1 MKKLL
6 MTLLLTFCIGCT
18 YTLLNEKDTMVSA
31 KSTKETIMI
40 DAGHGGYDV
49 GAVSNY
55 GDYEKDINL
64 DIALLI
70 GKQLKSYGYK
80 VVYTRT
86 SDSVSW
92 SNDNKENLQ
101 TRCDLAKKR
110 NADLFVSIHLNSSEY
125 EADGYEIYSD
135 FNNKN
140 TVKLSN
146 LILKQLDKLDY
157 STNRGLLDT
166 NETPLY
172 VIANN
177 KVDAILIEAG
187 FISDDSDL
195 YYLKNYTNNV
205 ATAIAKGKK
214 KSELNQTFT
223 LRIEHYTIL
232 RILHSYST
240 ILHAYL
246 VQQYLHVQALISCL
260 H

>member
-1 MKKLL
+1 MYSFNLISRDCLFKNYLRNLCFNKSMKKLL

-18 YTLLNEKDTMVSA
+18 YTLLNEKDTTVSA

-49 GAVSNY
+49 GSISNY
-55 GDYEKDINL
+55 NDYEKDINL
-64 DIALLI
+64 QIALLV

-92 SNDNKENLQ
+92 SDDNVEDLQ
-101 TRCDLAKKR
+101 TRCDLAKKK
-110 NADLFVSIHLNSSEY
+110 NADLFISIHLNSSEY
-125 EADGYEIYSD
+125 DASGYEIYCD
-135 FNNKN
+135 FTNKT

-146 LILKQLDKLDY
+146 SILTQLDQLDY

-172 VIANN
+172 VVTNN

-195 YYLKNYTNNV
+195 YYLKNYTNNI
-205 ATAIAKGKK
+205 ATAIAKGIK
-214 KSELNQTFT
+214 KSLN
-223 LRIEHYTIL
+223 
-232 RILHSYST
+232 
-240 ILHAYL
+240 
-246 VQQYLHVQALISCL
+246 
-260 H
+260 

>member
-6 MTLLLTFCIGCT
+6 ISLLLIFCIGCT
-18 YTLLNEKDTMVSA
+18 FTFLNETNINISA

-49 GAVSNY
+49 GAESSY

-64 DIALLI
+64 DIALLV
-70 GKQLKSYGYK
+70 GKQLKSYGYN

-92 SNDNKENLQ
+92 PSNNKKDLQ
-101 TRCDLAKKR
+101 ARCDLAKKK
-110 NADLFVSIHLNSSEY
+110 NADFFVSIHLNSSEY
-125 EADGYEIYSD
+125 EANGYEIYCD

-140 TVKLSN
+140 TLKVSN
-146 LILKQLDKLDY
+146 SILKQLDQFDY

-172 VIANN
+172 VVKNN

-195 YYLKNYTNNV
+195 YYLKNYTKNI
-205 ATAIAKGKK
+205 ATAIAAGIK
-214 KSELNQTFT
+214 KSLN
-223 LRIEHYTIL
+223 
-232 RILHSYST
+232 
-240 ILHAYL
+240 
-246 VQQYLHVQALISCL
+246 
-260 H
+260 

>member
-18 YTLLNEKDTMVSA
+18 YTLLNETNMNVSA

-49 GAVSNY
+49 GSISNFD
-55 GDYEKDINL
+55 DYEKDINL
-64 DIALLI
+64 DIALLV
-70 GKQLKSYGYK
+70 GKQLKSYGYN

-92 SNDNKENLQ
+92 PSDNKKDLQARCNLAQ
-101 TRCDLAKKR
+101 KK
-110 NADLFVSIHLNSSEY
+110 NADLFISIHLNSSEY
-125 EADGYEIYSD
+125 DASGYEIYCD
-135 FNNKN
+135 FTNKT

-146 LILKQLDKLDY
+146 SILKQLDQLDY
-157 STNRGLLDT
+157 SYNRGLLDT

-172 VIANN
+172 VVANN

-195 YYLKNYTNNV
+195 YYLKNYTNNI
-205 ATAIAKGKK
+205 AKAIAAGIK
-214 KSELNQTFT
+214 KSLN
-223 LRIEHYTIL
+223 
-232 RILHSYST
+232 
-240 ILHAYL
+240 
-246 VQQYLHVQALISCL
+246 
-260 H
+260 

>member
-1 MKKLL
+1 

-18 YTLLNEKDTMVSA
+18 YTLLNEKDTTVSA
-31 KSTKETIMI
+31 KSTKKTIMI

-64 DIALLI
+64 DIALLV
-70 GKQLKSYGYK
+70 GKQLKSYSYN

-86 SDSVSW
+86 NDSVSW
-92 SNDNKENLQ
+92 SENNVEDLQ

-110 NADLFVSIHLNSSEY
+110 NADFFVSIHLNSSEY
-125 EADGYEIYSD
+125 EANGYEIYCD

-146 LILKQLDKLDY
+146 SILKQLDQFDY

-172 VIANN
+172 VVANN
-177 KVDAILIEAG
+177 EVDAILIEAG

-195 YYLKNYTNNV
+195 YYLKNHTKNI
-205 ATAIAKGKK
+205 ATAIAKGIK
-214 KSELNQTFT
+214 KSLND
-223 LRIEHYTIL
+223 
-232 RILHSYST
+232 
-240 ILHAYL
+240 
-246 VQQYLHVQALISCL
+246 
-260 H
+260 

>member
-18 YTLLNEKDTMVSA
+18 YTLLNKKDTTVSA

-49 GAVSNY
+49 GSISNFD
-55 GDYEKDINL
+55 DYEKDINL
-64 DIALLI
+64 DIALLV

-92 SNDNKENLQ
+92 SDDNVEDLQ
-101 TRCDLAKKR
+101 TRCDLAKKK

-125 EADGYEIYSD
+125 EANGYEIYCD
-135 FNNKN
+135 FNNKS

-146 LILKQLDKLDY
+146 SILDQLDKLDY
-157 STNRGLLDT
+157 SSNRGLLDT

-172 VIANN
+172 VVANN
-177 KVDAILIEAG
+177 EVDAILIEAG

-195 YYLKNYTNNV
+195 YSLKNYTNNI
-205 ATAIAKGKK
+205 ATAIAKGIK
-214 KSELNQTFT
+214 KSL
-223 LRIEHYTIL
+223 
-232 RILHSYST
+232 S
-240 ILHAYL
+240 
-246 VQQYLHVQALISCL
+246 
-260 H
+260 

>member
-1 MKKLL
+1 MYSFNLISRDSLFKNYLRNLCFNKSMKKLL

-18 YTLLNEKDTMVSA
+18 YTLLNETNMNVSA

-49 GAVSNY
+49 GSISNFD
-55 GDYEKDINL
+55 DYEKDINL
-64 DIALLI
+64 DIALLV
-70 GKQLKSYGYK
+70 GKQLKSYGYN

-92 SNDNKENLQ
+92 PSDNKKDLQARCNLAQ
-101 TRCDLAKKR
+101 KK
-110 NADLFVSIHLNSSEY
+110 NADLFISIHLNSSEY
-125 EADGYEIYSD
+125 DASGYEIYCD
-135 FNNKN
+135 FTNKT

-146 LILKQLDKLDY
+146 SILTQLDQLDY

-172 VIANN
+172 VVTNN

-195 YYLKNYTNNV
+195 YYLKNYTNNI
-205 ATAIAKGKK
+205 ATAIAKGIK
-214 KSELNQTFT
+214 KSLN
-223 LRIEHYTIL
+223 
-232 RILHSYST
+232 
-240 ILHAYL
+240 
-246 VQQYLHVQALISCL
+246 
-260 H
+260 

>member
-18 YTLLNEKDTMVSA
+18 YTLLNEKDTTVSA

-49 GAVSNY
+49 GSISNY
-55 GDYEKDINL
+55 DDYEKDINL
-64 DIALLI
+64 QIALLV

-86 SDSVSW
+86 SDYVSW
-92 SNDNKENLQ
+92 SDDNVEDLQ
-101 TRCDLAKKR
+101 TRCDLAQKK

-125 EADGYEIYSD
+125 EANGYEIYCD
-135 FNNKN
+135 FNNKS

-146 LILKQLDKLDY
+146 SILDQLDKLDY
-157 STNRGLLDT
+157 SSNRGLLDT

-172 VIANN
+172 VVANN
-177 KVDAILIEAG
+177 EVNAILIEAG

-195 YYLKNYTNNV
+195 YYLKNYTNNI
-205 ATAIAKGKK
+205 ATAIAKGIK
-214 KSELNQTFT
+214 KSL
-223 LRIEHYTIL
+223 
-232 RILHSYST
+232 S
-240 ILHAYL
+240 
-246 VQQYLHVQALISCL
+246 
-260 H
+260 

>member
-6 MTLLLTFCIGCT
+6 MTLLLTFCIGCV

-31 KSTKETIMI
+31 KSTKETILI

-49 GAVSNY
+49 GAESYY

-92 SNDNKENLQ
+92 SNDNTEDLQ
-101 TRCDLAKKR
+101 TRCDLAKKK
-110 NADLFVSIHLNSSEY
+110 NSDLFVSIHLNSSEY
-125 EADGYEIYSD
+125 EANGYEIYCD

-146 LILKQLDKLDY
+146 SILKQLDQLYY
-157 STNRGLLDT
+157 STNRGLLDI

-172 VIANN
+172 VVKNN
-177 KVDAILIEAG
+177 KVDSILIEAG

-195 YYLKNYTNNV
+195 YYLKNHTKNI
-205 ATAIAKGKK
+205 ATTIAKGIK
-214 KSELNQTFT
+214 KSLND
-223 LRIEHYTIL
+223 
-232 RILHSYST
+232 
-240 ILHAYL
+240 
-246 VQQYLHVQALISCL
+246 
-260 H
+260 

>member
-18 YTLLNEKDTMVSA
+18 YTLINEKDTTVSA

-49 GAVSNY
+49 GSISNY
-55 GDYEKDINL
+55 DDYEKDINL
-64 DIALLI
+64 QIALLV

-92 SNDNKENLQ
+92 SDENVEDLQ
-101 TRCDLAKKR
+101 TRCDLAKKK

-125 EADGYEIYSD
+125 EANGYEIYCD
-135 FNNKN
+135 FNHKN

-146 LILKQLDKLDY
+146 SILTQLDKLDY

-166 NETPLY
+166 NESPLY
-172 VIANN
+172 VVANN
-177 KVDAILIEAG
+177 EVDAILIEAG

-195 YYLKNYTNNV
+195 YYLKNYTNNI
-205 ATAIAKGKK
+205 ATAIAKGIK
-214 KSELNQTFT
+214 KSL
-223 LRIEHYTIL
+223 
-232 RILHSYST
+232 S
-240 ILHAYL
+240 
-246 VQQYLHVQALISCL
+246 
-260 H
+260 

>member
-18 YTLLNEKDTMVSA
+18 YTLLNETNMNVSA

-49 GAVSNY
+49 GSISNFD
-55 GDYEKDINL
+55 DYEKDINL
-64 DIALLI
+64 DIALLV
-70 GKQLKSYGYK
+70 GKQLKSYGYN

-92 SNDNKENLQ
+92 PSDNKKDLQARCNLAQ
-101 TRCDLAKKR
+101 KK
-110 NADLFVSIHLNSSEY
+110 NADLFISIHLNSSEY
-125 EADGYEIYSD
+125 DASGYEIYCD
-135 FNNKN
+135 FINKT

-146 LILKQLDKLDY
+146 SILTQLDQLDY

-172 VIANN
+172 VVANN

-195 YYLKNYTNNV
+195 YYLKNYTNNI
-205 ATAIAKGKK
+205 AKAIAKGIK
-214 KSELNQTFT
+214 KSLN
-223 LRIEHYTIL
+223 
-232 RILHSYST
+232 
-240 ILHAYL
+240 
-246 VQQYLHVQALISCL
+246 
-260 H
+260 

>member
-1 MKKLL
+1 
-6 MTLLLTFCIGCT
+6 
-18 YTLLNEKDTMVSA
+18 
-31 KSTKETIMI
+31 MI

-49 GAVSNY
+49 GAESFY

-64 DIALLI
+64 DIALLV

-92 SNDNKENLQ
+92 PSSNKKDLQ
-101 TRCDLAKKR
+101 ARCDLAKKK

-125 EADGYEIYSD
+125 DASGYEIYCD

-146 LILKQLDKLDY
+146 SILTQLDQLDY

-172 VIANN
+172 VVKNN

-195 YYLKNYTNNV
+195 YYLKNNTKNI
-205 ATAIAKGKK
+205 AIAIAKGIK
-214 KSELNQTFT
+214 KSLN
-223 LRIEHYTIL
+223 E
-232 RILHSYST
+232 
-240 ILHAYL
+240 
-246 VQQYLHVQALISCL
+246 
-260 H
+260 

>member
-1 MKKLL
+1 MYSFNLISRDSLFKNYLRNLCFNKSMKKLL

-18 YTLLNEKDTMVSA
+18 YTLLNEKDTTVSA

-49 GAVSNY
+49 GSISNY
-55 GDYEKDINL
+55 NDYEKDTNL
-64 DIALLI
+64 QIALLV

-92 SNDNKENLQ
+92 SDDNVEDLQ
-101 TRCDLAKKR
+101 TRCDLAKKK

-125 EADGYEIYSD
+125 EANGYEIYCD

-146 LILKQLDKLDY
+146 SILTQLDKLDY

-172 VIANN
+172 VVANN
-177 KVDAILIEAG
+177 EVDAILIEAG

-195 YYLKNYTNNV
+195 YYLKNYKKNI
-205 ATAIAKGKK
+205 ATAISKGIK
-214 KSELNQTFT
+214 KSL
-223 LRIEHYTIL
+223 
-232 RILHSYST
+232 S
-240 ILHAYL
+240 
-246 VQQYLHVQALISCL
+246 
-260 H
+260 

>member
-1 MKKLL
+1 MYSFNLISRDCLFKNYLRNLCFNKSMKKLL

-18 YTLLNEKDTMVSA
+18 YTLLNETNMNVSA

-49 GAVSNY
+49 GSISNFD
-55 GDYEKDINL
+55 DYEKDINL
-64 DIALLI
+64 DIALLV
-70 GKQLKSYGYK
+70 GKQLKSYGYN

-92 SNDNKENLQ
+92 PSDNKKDLQARCNLAQ
-101 TRCDLAKKR
+101 KK
-110 NADLFVSIHLNSSEY
+110 NADLFISIHLNSSEY
-125 EADGYEIYSD
+125 DASGYEIYCD
-135 FNNKN
+135 FTNKT

-146 LILKQLDKLDY
+146 SILTQLDQLDY

-172 VIANN
+172 VVTNN

-195 YYLKNYTNNV
+195 YYLKNYTNNI
-205 ATAIAKGKK
+205 ATAIAKGIK
-214 KSELNQTFT
+214 KSLN
-223 LRIEHYTIL
+223 
-232 RILHSYST
+232 
-240 ILHAYL
+240 
-246 VQQYLHVQALISCL
+246 
-260 H
+260 

>member
-18 YTLLNEKDTMVSA
+18 YTLLN
-31 KSTKETIMI
+31 
-40 DAGHGGYDV
+40 
-49 GAVSNY
+49 
-55 GDYEKDINL
+55 EKDINL

-92 SNDNKENLQ
+92 SNDNVEDLQ
-101 TRCDLAKKR
+101 TRCDLAKKK

-125 EADGYEIYSD
+125 DASGYEIYCD
-135 FNNKN
+135 FTNKT

-146 LILKQLDKLDY
+146 SILTQLDQLDY

-172 VIANN
+172 VVKNN

-195 YYLKNYTNNV
+195 YYLKNNTKNI
-205 ATAIAKGKK
+205 AIAIAKGIK
-214 KSELNQTFT
+214 KSLN
-223 LRIEHYTIL
+223 E
-232 RILHSYST
+232 
-240 ILHAYL
+240 
-246 VQQYLHVQALISCL
+246 
-260 H
+260 

>member
-1 MKKLL
+1 MYSFNLILKDSNLRNLCFNKSMKKIL

-18 YTLLNEKDTMVSA
+18 YTLLNETNMNVSA

-49 GAVSNY
+49 GSISNFD
-55 GDYEKDINL
+55 DYEKDINL
-64 DIALLI
+64 DIALLV
-70 GKQLKSYGYK
+70 GKQLKSYGYN

-92 SNDNKENLQ
+92 PSDNKKDLQARCNLAQ
-101 TRCDLAKKR
+101 KK
-110 NADLFVSIHLNSSEY
+110 NADLFISIHLNSSEY
-125 EADGYEIYSD
+125 DASGYEIYCD
-135 FNNKN
+135 FTNKT

-146 LILKQLDKLDY
+146 SILTQLDQLDY

-172 VIANN
+172 VVTNN

-195 YYLKNYTNNV
+195 YYLKNYTNNI
-205 ATAIAKGKK
+205 ATAIAKGIK
-214 KSELNQTFT
+214 KSL
-223 LRIEHYTIL
+223 
-232 RILHSYST
+232 S
-240 ILHAYL
+240 
-246 VQQYLHVQALISCL
+246 
-260 H
+260 

>member
-18 YTLLNEKDTMVSA
+18 YTLINEKDTTVSA

-49 GAVSNY
+49 GSISNFD
-55 GDYEKDINL
+55 DYEKDINL
-64 DIALLI
+64 DIALLV
-70 GKQLKSYGYK
+70 GKQLKSYGYN

-92 SNDNKENLQ
+92 PSDNKKDLQARCNLAQ
-101 TRCDLAKKR
+101 KK
-110 NADLFVSIHLNSSEY
+110 NADLFISIHLNSSEY
-125 EADGYEIYSD
+125 DASGYEIYCD
-135 FNNKN
+135 FTNKT

-146 LILKQLDKLDY
+146 SILTQLDQLDY

-172 VIANN
+172 VVANN

-195 YYLKNYTNNV
+195 YYLKNYTNNI
-205 ATAIAKGKK
+205 AKAIAKGIK
-214 KSELNQTFT
+214 KSLN
-223 LRIEHYTIL
+223 
-232 RILHSYST
+232 
-240 ILHAYL
+240 
-246 VQQYLHVQALISCL
+246 
-260 H
+260 

>member
-6 MTLLLTFCIGCT
+6 ISLLLIFCIGCT
-18 YTLLNEKDTMVSA
+18 FTFLNETNINISA

-92 SNDNKENLQ
+92 SYDNKENLQ

-157 STNRGLLDT
+157 STNRDLLDT

-177 KVDAILIEAG
+177 KVDAILIEAS